1 MFIMPNAELNTFQQQ
16 RKNYF
21 SEFINS
27 AALFRSMN
35 SSGIMPKSLSSV
47 CPGNI
52 AIHKPHQCS

>member
-1 MFIMPNAELNTFQQQ
+1 MFIMPNAELTTFQQQ

-35 SSGIMPKSLSSV
+35 SSGIMPKSL
-47 CPGNI
+47 
-52 AIHKPHQCS
+52 AILRFISHINVVKHLY